1 MGTSG
6 SYGGSG
12 TSDWQEAHDAFD
24 ALPGSAPASAGPGDP
39 SDPAQDQ
46 QQPLDNLLDALGAA
60 LQKDDA
66 DRGRPSA
73 AGYPLS
79 ALLASPRGSGGGGG
93 GGAGAGTQTPTGRA
107 GAGSRRQ
114 VVKGSARGAAA
125 LAGAYAL
132 RSGDAARLQELGLD
146 LAELRSM
153 GPRAQI
159 SRILQAVL
167 GDAGH
172 PDEAALRKAAT
183 RWVKAVLLD
192 PQPPAPQEGMRGLV
206 TEWIY
211 ELSLVELGSQK
222 AQGNLT
228 AQEAIRKQRWLRSW
242 LERRLKGLIVP
253 DTRRMT
259 VQEFTATAAKV
270 TGEALRMLRARRS

>member
-12 TSDWQEAHDAFD
+12 NAGWKQAHDAFD
-24 ALPGSAPASAGPGDP
+24 ALPGSAPSGTGPQAPPDP
-39 SDPAQDQ
+39 TDGQ
-46 QQPLDNLLDALGAA
+46 QQLLDNILNALSTA

-66 DRGRPSA
+66 DHGSPPTT
-73 AGYPLS
+73 GYPLS
-79 ALLASPRGSGGGGG
+79 ALLTSPRGSGGGGG
-93 GGAGAGTQTPTGRA
+93 GGAGGTRIPTGRA

-132 RSGDAARLQELGLD
+132 RNGDAARLQELGLD
-146 LAELRSM
+146 LAELRSLR
-153 GPRAQI
+153 PLAQV
-159 SRILQAVL
+159 SRILQTVL

-183 RWVKAVLLD
+183 RYVKAVLVD
-192 PQPPAPQEGMRGLV
+192 PDPPAQQDGLRGLV

-222 AQGNLT
+222 AQGDLT
-228 AQEAIRKQRWLRSW
+228 AQEAISKQRLVRSW
-242 LERRLKGLIVP
+242 LERRLKNIDVP
-253 DTRRMT
+253 DTRHMT
-259 VQEFTATAAKV
+259 VREFSATAAEV

>member
-12 TSDWQEAHDAFD
+12 SADWKQAHDAFD
-24 ALPGSAPASAGPGDP
+24 ALPSSSP
-39 SDPAQDQ
+39 SGTGLQNPPDTTDGQ
-46 QQPLDNLLDALGAA
+46 QQLLDNLLSALSTA
-60 LQKDDA
+60 LHKDDA
-66 DRGRPSA
+66 DHGSPPAS
-73 AGYPLS
+73 GYPLS
-79 ALLASPRGSGGGGG
+79 ALLTSPRGGRGGG
-93 GGAGAGTQTPTGRA
+93 GGAGGTRIPTGRA

-114 VVKGSARGAAA
+114 VIKGSARGAAA

-132 RSGDAARLQELGLD
+132 RNGDAASLQELGLD
-146 LAELRSM
+146 LTELRSLR
-153 GPRAQI
+153 PLAQV

-183 RWVKAVLLD
+183 RYVKAVLVD
-192 PQPPAPQEGMRGLV
+192 PEPLVQQDALRGLV

-222 AQGNLT
+222 AEGNLT
-228 AQEAIRKQRWLRSW
+228 AQEAIGKQRLVRSW
-242 LERRLKGLIVP
+242 LERRLKQINVP

-259 VQEFTATAAKV
+259 VREFTATAAEV

>member
-12 TSDWQEAHDAFD
+12 TADWQEAHEAFD
-24 ALPGSAPASAGPGDP
+24 ALPASTPSDTGPGDLP
-39 SDPAQDQ
+39 DPAEGQ
-46 QQPLDNLLDALGAA
+46 QHLLDHLLDALSTA

-66 DRGRPSA
+66 DRGRPPA

-79 ALLASPRGSGGGGG
+79 ALLASPGGGGG
-93 GGAGAGTQTPTGRA
+93 GGGGGGTQTPTGRA

-114 VVKGSARGAAA
+114 VLKGSARGAAA
-125 LAGAYAL
+125 IAGAYAL
-132 RSGDAARLQELGLD
+132 RRGDAARLQELGLD
-146 LAELRSM
+146 LAELRRL

-159 SRILQAVL
+159 ARILQAVL

-192 PQPPAPQEGMRGLV
+192 AEPPAMQEGLRGLV
-206 TEWIY
+206 IEWIY

-222 AQGNLT
+222 AQGNLS
-228 AQEAIRKQRWLRSW
+228 AQGAIRKQRWLRSW
-242 LERRLKGLIVP
+242 LERRLKRLVIP
-253 DTRRMT
+253 DMRRMT
-259 VQEFTATAAKV
+259 VGEFSATAAKV

>member
-12 TSDWQEAHDAFD
+12 TADWQEAHEAFD
-24 ALPGSAPASAGPGDP
+24 ALPGSTPSDTGPGDLP
-39 SDPAQDQ
+39 DPAEGQ
-46 QQPLDNLLDALGAA
+46 QHLLDHLLDALSTA

-66 DRGRPSA
+66 DRGRPPA

-79 ALLASPRGSGGGGG
+79 ALLSSPGGGGG
-93 GGAGAGTQTPTGRA
+93 GGGGGGTQTPTGRA

-114 VVKGSARGAAA
+114 VLKGSARGAAA
-125 LAGAYAL
+125 IAGAYAL

-146 LAELRSM
+146 LAELRSL

-159 SRILQAVL
+159 ARILQAVL

-192 PQPPAPQEGMRGLV
+192 AEPPAIQEGLRGLV
-206 TEWIY
+206 IEWIY

-222 AQGNLT
+222 AQGNLS
-228 AQEAIRKQRWLRSW
+228 AQGAIRKQRWLRSW
-242 LERRLKGLIVP
+242 LERRLKRLVIP
-253 DTRRMT
+253 DMRRMT
-259 VQEFTATAAKV
+259 VGEFSATAAKV

>member
-12 TSDWQEAHDAFD
+12 SADWKHAHDAFD
-24 ALPGSAPASAGPGDP
+24 ALPSSSSSGTGNQDP
-39 SDPAQDQ
+39 PDTTDGQ
-46 QQPLDNLLDALGAA
+46 QQVLDNLVSALSTA
-60 LQKDDA
+60 LHKDDA
-66 DRGRPSA
+66 DHGSPPA
-73 AGYPLS
+73 TGYPLS
-79 ALLASPRGSGGGGG
+79 ALLTSPRGSGGGGG
-93 GGAGAGTQTPTGRA
+93 GGVGGTRVPTGRA

-114 VVKGSARGAAA
+114 VIKGSARGAAA

-132 RSGDAARLQELGLD
+132 RNGDASRLQELGLD
-146 LAELRSM
+146 LTELRSLR
-153 GPRAQI
+153 PLAQV

-183 RWVKAVLLD
+183 RYVKAVLVD
-192 PQPPAPQEGMRGLV
+192 PEPPVQQDALRGLV
-206 TEWIY
+206 IEWIY

-222 AQGNLT
+222 AEGNLT
-228 AQEAIRKQRWLRSW
+228 AQEAIGKQRLVRSW
-242 LERRLKGLIVP
+242 LERRLKQIDVP
-253 DTRRMT
+253 DTRSMT
-259 VQEFTATAAKV
+259 VREFTATAAEV

>member
-12 TSDWQEAHDAFD
+12 TADWHEAHDAFD
-24 ALPGSAPASAGPGDP
+24 ALSGAAPSGTGPGDIP
-39 SDPAQDQ
+39 DPAEGQ
-46 QQPLDNLLDALGAA
+46 QQLLDNVLSALSTA

-66 DRGRPSA
+66 DHGTPSGT
-73 AGYPLS
+73 GYPLS
-79 ALLASPRGSGGGGG
+79 ALLVSPRGGGGG
-93 GGAGAGTQTPTGRA
+93 SGGRTQAPAGRA

-114 VVKGSARGAAA
+114 VLKGSARGAAA
-125 LAGAYAL
+125 VAGAYAL

-146 LAELRSM
+146 LAELRGL

-192 PQPPAPQEGMRGLV
+192 PEPPAPQEGLRGLV
-206 TEWIY
+206 VEWIY

-242 LERRLKGLIVP
+242 LERRLKRLAIP

-259 VQEFTATAAKV
+259 VQQFSATAAKV

>member
-12 TSDWQEAHDAFD
+12 NADWKQTHDAFD
-24 ALPGSAPASAGPGDP
+24 ALPVAALSGTGPQAPPDP
-39 SDPAQDQ
+39 TDVQ
-46 QQPLDNLLDALGAA
+46 QQLLDNILDALSTA
-60 LQKDDA
+60 LQNDDA
-66 DRGRPSA
+66 DRGSPPA

-79 ALLASPRGSGGGGG
+79 ALLTSPRASGGGGG
-93 GGAGAGTQTPTGRA
+93 GGAGGTHTPNGRA

-114 VVKGSARGAAA
+114 VIKGSARGAAA

-132 RSGDAARLQELGLD
+132 RNGDAARLQELGLN
-146 LAELRSM
+146 LTELRNLR
-153 GPRAQI
+153 PLAQI
-159 SRILQAVL
+159 SRILQTVL

-183 RWVKAVLLD
+183 RYVKAVLLD
-192 PQPPAPQEGMRGLV
+192 PEPPAQQDGLRGLV

-211 ELSLVELGSQK
+211 ELALVELGSQK

-228 AQEAIRKQRWLRSW
+228 AQEAIAKQRLIRSW
-242 LERRLKGLIVP
+242 LERRLKRIGIP
-253 DTRRMT
+253 DTRHMT
-259 VQEFTATAAKV
+259 VREFSATAAEV

>member
-12 TSDWQEAHDAFD
+12 NADWKQAHDAFD
-24 ALPGSAPASAGPGDP
+24 ALPGSATSGTGPPAPPDLADG
-39 SDPAQDQ
+39 Q
-46 QQPLDNLLDALGAA
+46 QQLLDKILNALSTA

-66 DRGRPSA
+66 DHGSPPA
-73 AGYPLS
+73 TGYPLS
-79 ALLASPRGSGGGGG
+79 ALLTSPQSSGSRGR
-93 GGAGAGTQTPTGRA
+93 GGAGGIRTPTGRA

-114 VVKGSARGAAA
+114 VIKGSARGAAA

-132 RSGDAARLQELGLD
+132 RNGDAARLQELGLD
-146 LAELRSM
+146 LTELRSLR
-153 GPRAQI
+153 PLAQV
-159 SRILQAVL
+159 SRILQTVL

-183 RWVKAVLLD
+183 RYVKAVLVD
-192 PQPPAPQEGMRGLV
+192 PDPPAQQDGLRGLV

-222 AQGNLT
+222 AQGDLT
-228 AQEAIRKQRWLRSW
+228 AQQAISKQRLVRSW
-242 LERRLKGLIVP
+242 LERRLKNIDVP

-259 VQEFTATAAKV
+259 VREFSATAAEV

>member
-12 TSDWQEAHDAFD
+12 TADWQQAHDAFD
-24 ALPGSAPASAGPGDP
+24 ALSGAASSGTGPGDIP
-39 SDPAQDQ
+39 DPVEGQ
-46 QQPLDNLLDALGAA
+46 QLLLDSVLSALSTA
-60 LQKDDA
+60 LQNDDA
-66 DRGRPSA
+66 EHGRPSA
-73 AGYPLS
+73 TGYPLS
-79 ALLASPRGSGGGGG
+79 ALLVPPRGGGGG
-93 GGAGAGTQTPTGRA
+93 SSGGRA
-107 GAGSRRQ
+107 QAPAGRVGAGSRRQ
-114 VVKGSARGAAA
+114 VLKGSARGAAA
-125 LAGAYAL
+125 VAGAYAL
-132 RSGDAARLQELGLD
+132 RNGDAARLRELGLD
-146 LAELRSM
+146 LAELRSL

-192 PQPPAPQEGMRGLV
+192 SEPPAPQEGLRGLV
-206 TEWIY
+206 VEWIY

-242 LERRLKGLIVP
+242 LERRLKRLIIP
-253 DTRRMT
+253 DARRMT
-259 VQEFTATAAKV
+259 VQQFTTTAAKV

>member
-12 TSDWQEAHDAFD
+12 AADWQEAHDAFD
-24 ALPGSAPASAGPGDP
+24 ALPGSTPAGSDAGDLPDHAEG
-39 SDPAQDQ
+39 Q
-46 QQPLDNLLDALGAA
+46 QLLNNLLSALSTA

-66 DRGRPSA
+66 DHGTPSA
-73 AGYPLS
+73 TGYPLS
-79 ALLASPRGSGGGGG
+79 ALLVSPRGGGGG
-93 GGAGAGTQTPTGRA
+93 GVGGGTQALAGRA

-114 VVKGSARGAAA
+114 VLKGSARGAAA
-125 LAGAYAL
+125 VAGAYAL

-146 LAELRSM
+146 LAELRNL

-192 PQPPAPQEGMRGLV
+192 PEPPAPQEGLRGLV
-206 TEWIY
+206 VEWIY

-242 LERRLKGLIVP
+242 LERRLKRLVIP

-259 VQEFTATAAKV
+259 VQQFSATAAKV

>member
-12 TSDWQEAHDAFD
+12 NADWKEAHDAFD
-24 ALPGSAPASAGPGDP
+24 ALPSSSSSGTGGQDPASTTDG
-39 SDPAQDQ
+39 Q
-46 QQPLDNLLDALGAA
+46 QQLLDNLLSALSTA
-60 LQKDDA
+60 LHKDDA
-66 DRGRPSA
+66 DHGSPPA

-93 GGAGAGTQTPTGRA
+93 GAGGARTPTGRA

-114 VVKGSARGAAA
+114 VIKGSARGAAA

-132 RSGDAARLQELGLD
+132 RNGDAAGLQELGLD
-146 LAELRSM
+146 LTELRSLR
-153 GPRAQI
+153 PLAQV
-159 SRILQAVL
+159 SRILQRVL

-183 RWVKAVLLD
+183 RYVKAVLVD
-192 PQPPAPQEGMRGLV
+192 PEPPAQSDGLRGLV
-206 TEWIY
+206 IEWIY

-222 AQGNLT
+222 AQGSLT
-228 AQEAIRKQRWLRSW
+228 AQEAITKQRLIRSW
-242 LERRLKGLIVP
+242 LERRLKHIDVP
-253 DTRRMT
+253 DTRHMT
-259 VQEFTATAAKV
+259 VREFSATAAKV

>member
-12 TSDWQEAHDAFD
+12 NADWKHTHDAFD
-24 ALPGSAPASAGPGDP
+24 ALPVSGTGTQTPP
-39 SDPAQDQ
+39 DPAEGQ
-46 QQPLDNLLDALGAA
+46 QQLLDNILDALSTA
-60 LQKDDA
+60 LHNDDA
-66 DRGRPSA
+66 DHGRPPTS
-73 AGYPLS
+73 GYPLS
-79 ALLASPRGSGGGGG
+79 ALLASSRGGSRGGSGGAGGG
-93 GGAGAGTQTPTGRA
+93 TRTPTGRA

-114 VVKGSARGAAA
+114 VIKGSARGAAA

-132 RSGDAARLQELGLD
+132 RNGDAARLQELGLD
-146 LAELRSM
+146 LAELRTLR
-153 GPRAQI
+153 PFAQI
-159 SRILQAVL
+159 SRILQTVL

-183 RWVKAVLLD
+183 RYVKAVLLD
-192 PQPPAPQEGMRGLV
+192 PEPPPQQDGLRGLV

-211 ELSLVELGSQK
+211 ELALVELGSEK

-228 AQEAIRKQRWLRSW
+228 AQEAITKQRMIRSW
-242 LERRLKGLIVP
+242 LERRLKKIGVP

-259 VQEFTATAAKV
+259 VQEFCATAAKV

>member
-12 TSDWQEAHDAFD
+12 NANWKHAHEAFD
-24 ALPGSAPASAGPGDP
+24 ALPASASSGSGSQAPPDLPDG
-39 SDPAQDQ
+39 QEQ
-46 QQPLDNLLDALGAA
+46 LLDSVLSALSTA

-66 DRGRPSA
+66 DRGRPPA
-73 AGYPLS
+73 NPYALPE
-79 ALLASPRGSGGGGG
+79 LLASPRGGGKGGG
-93 GGAGAGTQTPTGRA
+93 GGAGGTRDLVGRA

-114 VVKGSARGAAA
+114 VIKGASRGAAA

-132 RSGDAARLQELGLD
+132 RNGDAARLRELGLD
-146 LAELRSM
+146 LAELRSLR
-153 GPRAQI
+153 PLAQV
-159 SRILQAVL
+159 SRILQTVL

-183 RWVKAVLLD
+183 RYVKAVLVD
-192 PQPPAPQEGMRGLV
+192 PDPPAQQDGLRGLV

-222 AQGNLT
+222 AQGDLT
-228 AQEAIRKQRWLRSW
+228 AQEAISKQRWVRSW
-242 LERRLKGLIVP
+242 LERRLKNIDVP

>member
-12 TSDWQEAHDAFD
+12 NADWKQTHEAFD
-24 ALPGSAPASAGPGDP
+24 ALPVSAPSGTDLQAPPDP
-39 SDPAQDQ
+39 TDSQ
-46 QQPLDNLLDALGAA
+46 QQLLDNILDALSTA
-60 LQKDDA
+60 LQNDDA
-66 DRGRPSA
+66 DRGNPPT

-79 ALLASPRGSGGGGG
+79 ALLSSPQAKGSGGGGG
-93 GGAGAGTQTPTGRA
+93 AGGTRTSTGRA

-114 VVKGSARGAAA
+114 VIKGSARGAAA

-132 RSGDAARLQELGLD
+132 RNGDAGRLQELGLD
-146 LAELRSM
+146 LTELRALR
-153 GPRAQI
+153 PLAQI
-159 SRILQAVL
+159 SRILQTVL

-183 RWVKAVLLD
+183 RYVKAVLLD
-192 PQPPAPQEGMRGLV
+192 PQPPAQQDGLRGLV

-211 ELSLVELGSQK
+211 ELALVELGSQK

-228 AQEAIRKQRWLRSW
+228 AQEAIVKQRLVRSW
-242 LERRLKGLIVP
+242 LERRLKHINIP
-253 DTRRMT
+253 DTRHMT
-259 VQEFTATAAKV
+259 VREFSTTAAEV